1 MTCRPNYTES
11 TIFDSKA
18 NTLPYWSVHVIA
30 GINVNKDPIEFAAEQ
45 LNEAYNM
52 VCRIQKQPHVV
63 GSDPT
68 CRCKEAVDS
77 LAQEDDH
84 TLITLDENDP
94 FESVLVDIIRMNRR
108 KRADYAADADI
119 FSNFRDTASMLGLS
133 GFSERESALF
143 NILQKIARLKSL
155 RANGRMD
162 NPNNESVVDT
172 VLDLAVYSVIYLA
185 LTREAEK

>member
-1 MTCRPNYTES
+1 MTCRLNYTAF

-18 NTLPYWSVHVIA
+18 DTLLYWSVRVA
-30 GINVNKDPIEFAAEQ
+30 GTGPNNKAVRKRLFAST
-45 LNEAYNM
+45 
-52 VCRIQKQPHVV
+52 IP
-63 GSDPT
+63 SI
-68 CRCKEAVDS
+68 
-77 LAQEDDH
+77 AQEDDH

-94 FESVLVDIIRMNRR
+94 FEGVLVDIIRMNRK

-185 LTREAEK
+185 LMREVNVD

>member
-1 MTCRPNYTES
+1 MAGTGPN
-11 TIFDSKA
+11 
-18 NTLPYWSVHVIA
+18 
-30 GINVNKDPIEFAAEQ
+30 NKDLCYRLSEDEPHEWGSVIGCDCVEYDKPE
-45 LNEAYNM
+45 E
-52 VCRIQKQPHVV
+52 KQMI
-63 GSDPT
+63 D
-68 CRCKEAVDS
+68 R
-77 LAQEDDH
+77 LAQENDH
-84 TLITLDENDP
+84 ALITLDENDP

-143 NILQKIARLKSL
+143 NILQKVARLKSL

-185 LTREAEK
+185 LNKEMQND

>member
-1 MTCRPNYTES
+1 MAGTGPN
-11 TIFDSKA
+11 
-18 NTLPYWSVHVIA
+18 
-30 GINVNKDPIEFAAEQ
+30 NKDLCYLLDEDEPHEQGTTLYCSCYIPTRVDPEFQATRKRLFASTM
-45 LNEAYNM
+45 L
-52 VCRIQKQPHVV
+52 
-63 GSDPT
+63 ST
-68 CRCKEAVDS
+68 
-77 LAQEDDH
+77 AQEDDH
-84 TLITLDENDP
+84 ALITLDENDP
-94 FESVLVDIIRMNRR
+94 FECVLVDIIRMNRR

-185 LTREAEK
+185 LMREVNSD

>member
-1 MTCRPNYTES
+1 MAGTGPN
-11 TIFDSKA
+11 
-18 NTLPYWSVHVIA
+18 
-30 GINVNKDPIEFAAEQ
+30 NKDLCYRLSEDE
-45 LNEAYNM
+45 
-52 VCRIQKQPHVV
+52 PHEW
-63 GSDPT
+63 GSVIGCD
-68 CRCKEAVDS
+68 CVEYDMVDS
-77 LAQEDDH
+77 LAQ
-84 TLITLDENDP
+84 ITLDKSAKRGTAGVNVNKDLDEVAAQQLRDAFESTIVLNKDDP

-133 GFSERESALF
+133 GFGEQESALF

-162 NPNNESVVDT
+162 NPNNESAVDT

-185 LTREAEK
+185 LMREANVD